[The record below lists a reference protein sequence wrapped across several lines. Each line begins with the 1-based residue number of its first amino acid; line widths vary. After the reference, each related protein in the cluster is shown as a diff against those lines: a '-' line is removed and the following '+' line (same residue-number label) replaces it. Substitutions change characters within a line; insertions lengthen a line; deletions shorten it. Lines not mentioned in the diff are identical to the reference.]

1 MMPSL
6 TNRVPTNSATY
17 KYRELK
23 KNNGQMKII
32 SQKMFLV
39 QNNVVAQQF
48 RVAAKELPQGQEQL
62 MTLLPNVF
70 SVIVLMVP
78 FTKF

>member
-39 QNNVVAQQF
+39 QNKVVAQQF
-48 RVAAKELPQGQEQL
+48 RVEAKELPQGQEQL

-78 FTKF
+78 STKF

>member
-17 KYRELK
+17 KYREPK

-39 QNNVVAQQF
+39 QNKVVAQQF
-48 RVAAKELPQGQEQL
+48 RVATKELPQGQEQL

>member
-6 TNRVPTNSATY
+6 TNRVPTNSETC

-23 KNNGQMKII
+23 KNYGQMKII

-39 QNNVVAQQF
+39 QNKVVAQQF

-62 MTLLPNVF
+62 MIL
-70 SVIVLMVP
+70 
-78 FTKF
+78 

>member
-1 MMPSL
+1 MYQPIQRHE
-6 TNRVPTNSATY
+6 NRDN
-17 KYRELK
+17 R
-23 KNNGQMKII
+23 KNEGQMKIR

-39 QNNVVAQQF
+39 QTKVVAQQF
-48 RVAAKELPQGQEQL
+48 RVVAKELPQGQEQL

-70 SVIVLMVP
+70 SVVVLMVP

>member
-1 MMPSL
+1 MYQQIQRHE
-6 TNRVPTNSATY
+6 NREN
-17 KYRELK
+17 R
-23 KNNGQMKII
+23 KNEGQMKIR

-39 QNNVVAQQF
+39 QTKVVARQF
-48 RVAAKELPQGQEQL
+48 RVVAKELPQGQEQL

-70 SVIVLMVP
+70 SVVVLMVP

>member
-39 QNNVVAQQF
+39 QNKVVAQQF

-62 MTLLPNVF
+62 MTLLPKVF
-70 SVIVLMVP
+70 SVIVLIVA